1 MKKNKK
7 FTPQWLKD
15 EPKIIASAYMLFSA
29 KMRKVNS
36 EDWESLKV
44 TETARLI
51 AAAWKNLEA
60 SKKAKTV
67 EKFKKVI
74 FELISLV
81 FQNFELIGKSR
92 KRASTCR
99 VAQ

>member
-1 MKKNKK
+1 MMKKNKK
-7 FTPQWLKD
+7 FTPKWLKD
-15 EPKIIASAYMLFSA
+15 EPKIIASAYMFFSA

-51 AAAWKNLEA
+51 AAAWKDLGATKLGA

-74 FELISLV
+74 FDSD
-81 FQNFELIGKSR
+81 K
-92 KRASTCR
+92 
-99 VAQ
+99 